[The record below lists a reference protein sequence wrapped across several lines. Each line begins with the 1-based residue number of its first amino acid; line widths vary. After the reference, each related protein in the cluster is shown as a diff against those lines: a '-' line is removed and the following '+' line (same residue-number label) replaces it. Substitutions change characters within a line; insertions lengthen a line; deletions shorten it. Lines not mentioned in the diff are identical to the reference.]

1 MIPEQFV
8 FIGFLLSF
16 LGILTYAKNIIW
28 GNVRPNL
35 ISWSL
40 WMLAPFIGVFLQWKA
55 GAGLSMVPVFMAGFG
70 PVIVI
75 ITSLIKRS
83 GFWKLT
89 SFDLLCG
96 FFSLTALSLY
106 VLFHNLNIS
115 IIFAIL
121 SDALAFIPT
130 FKKSWI
136 NPESESLHGYFWCII
151 GNTIGILVIKD
162 WSFVIASFG
171 IYMIIFNIAEVAIL
185 YRKKITS
192 IFF

>member
-35 ISWSL
+35 ISWSM

-96 FFSLTALSLY
+96 FFSLMALSLY

-151 GNTIGILVIKD
+151 GNTIGILVIKH

-192 IFF
+192 IFS